1 MTNLSDFI
9 DNNQEYRPWNIELS
23 TFCMLMHLSQFA
35 GFIIPLGGYVLPIIM
50 WAVHKDKSVVID
62 QHGKNILNWMITFFI
77 YICISCVL
85 ILLVVGIFSL
95 IILSVLTIIFTI
107 IGAIKA
113 ANKELYRYPLT
124 INFIK

>member
-9 DNNQEYRPWNIELS
+9 DNDQEYRPWNIELS

-35 GFIIPLGGYVLPIIM
+35 GFIIPLGGYILPIIM

-62 QHGKNILNWMITFFI
+62 QHGKNILNWIITFFI

-95 IILSVLTIIFTI
+95 VILSVLTIIFTI

>member
-9 DNNQEYRPWNIELS
+9 DNDQEYRPWNIELS

-62 QHGKNILNWMITFFI
+62 QHGKNILNWMITLFI
-77 YICISCVL
+77 YICISCIL

-95 IILSVLTIIFTI
+95 VILSVLTLIFTI

-113 ANKELYRYPLT
+113 ANKEIYRYPLT
-124 INFIK
+124 IDFIK

>member
-95 IILSVLTIIFTI
+95 VILSVLTIIFTI

>member
-9 DNNQEYRPWNIELS
+9 DNDQEYRPWNIELS

-95 IILSVLTIIFTI
+95 VILSVLTIIFTI

>member
-9 DNNQEYRPWNIELS
+9 DNDQEYRPWNIELS

-95 IILSVLTIIFTI
+95 VILSVLTIIFTI

-113 ANKELYRYPLT
+113 ANKEFYRYPLT

>member
-9 DNNQEYRPWNIELS
+9 DNDQEYRPWNIELS

-95 IILSVLTIIFTI
+95 IILSVLSKIFTI